1 MSVLFEVTEDVTI
14 LSLLLSLANEI
25 SHLIGQKVIA
35 IAFLAQKKVL
45 TFLRFDIVVYT
56 LKRNKILR
64 QKIFISFRKICK
76 SLGSDIIF
84 LQFILSKIQ
93 LMVRYLVKLSV
104 LSCLN

>member
-64 QKIFISFRKICK
+64 QKFCK